1 MAKAAING
9 KGNLVLLGR
18 GKPPHDVKTV
28 AITQY
33 VRDLILQG
41 EKLERKDANRKRP
54 NAPAKAKAPKAAK
67 KAKGKKGKAAKKAAA
82 APVETAVEVAT
93 EVAPEAA
100 PAPEAAASE
109 PTAADVEGITG
120 DLSGD

>member
-1 MAKAAING
+1 ME
-9 KGNLVLLGR
+9 LLGR

-54 NAPAKAKAPKAAK
+54 NAPAKAKTLVEKLNRH
-67 KAKGKKGKAAKKAAA
+67 AKGKKGKAAKKAAKKAAA

-93 EVAPEAA
+93 EVA